1 MLKDIQNL
9 DFILVISSNFWK
21 KLKIVLSFI
30 KISKN
35 KKRSLL
41 ESPKEKGIDLRKEL
55 IAFHHKYYAA
65 RGMTACIVGKEVCFY
80 FEKNHFAFF
89 FFFLTI
95 LFIWIKNIFCFIDF
109 ILLFVVFGWIRRMGN
124 RIVFFCIVLQFKIV
138 LFLI

>member
-80 FEKNHFAFF
+80 FEKIMLHFFDNS
-89 FFFLTI
+89 LY
-95 LFIWIKNIFCFIDF
+95 LNKKNIFYFIDF
-109 ILLFVVFGWIRRMGN
+109 ILFFVVFGWIRRMGN